1 MSATA
6 RWVDW
11 GATTSKSVITASE
24 AKLRRRRSEEAAR
37 ADQAESLEL
46 REDSGRTKRRSSRS
60 EEDVNF
66 EMRGREVRRVET
78 VEGLCGTEMVSHGKV
93 RKGWGAEREIPFAG
107 RT

>member
-1 MSATA
+1 MALAAPGLPDKKEDAVSGTA

-24 AKLRRRRSEEAAR
+24 AKPRRRRSEDAAR

-60 EEDVNF
+60 DDELNF
-66 EMRGREVRRVET
+66 EMRGRELRSVER
-78 VEGLCGTEMVSHGKV
+78 VEGLFLQEND
-93 RKGWGAEREIPFAG
+93 
-107 RT
+107 